1 MTRSICVD
9 SGGDVYPCDPL
20 NEPRVIQQ
28 FTSIF
33 LVSKCDELWRVY
45 DCVTPD
51 GADRRMPS
59 DKSTL
64 AYRLFLALARKS
76 EVRVYA
82 FAADGTHAV
91 DAKTL
96 QAQLDESRR
105 M

>member
-9 SGGDVYPCDPL
+9 SGGDAYPCDPL

-45 DCVTPD
+45 DCATPD
-51 GADRRMPS
+51 GADRQMPS
-59 DKSTL
+59 EQSTS

-76 EVRVYA
+76 EVRVHT
-82 FAADGTHAV
+82 FAADATHAV

-96 QAQLDESRR
+96 QSQLDESRR